1 MQVTINSHVILLTPS
16 NTLCLF
22 IVTYAAY
29 LFIVIYKLV
38 AINNNLCLFIV
49 TYVTYMF

>member
-1 MQVTINSHVILLTPS
+1 MQVTINSHVILLSPS
-16 NTLCLF
+16 NTVSIYSNVRSVSF
-22 IVTYAAY
+22 N
-29 LFIVIYKLV
+29 VIYKLV